1 LSRTSAAGARAREN
15 GTTVAVVAPAE
26 PFRGNRMLFYLRA
39 YRWRYIV
46 GFVVLVLATFAALV
60 APFILQLAIDD
71 ITEGDATIA
80 VLAGY
85 AGLLLLIA
93 SGESGLRYWSRLHVS
108 GTSRQIEY
116 RLRNDLATHLL
127 VLDQSFYLRSRTGDL
142 MSRATNDLQAVRML
156 LGPTIVDIART
167 LVLVTLGVGI
177 LLSIDV
183 RLTLISVSY
192 LPAVVILVSYF
203 ETEVERRFLQ
213 VQEQMAV
220 LTERSQEN
228 ISGIR
233 AIKAYAQEEAEIATF
248 DAANREMMRRSLRLA
263 IYLSGLFPVMILMT
277 GIGTALVLWFGGQD
291 VAAGRLSVGEFVRF
305 NVILALLAQQLTFVG
320 WVVASWQQGIVAN
333 RRINEVLHTPP
344 QVADPEPA
352 QPLEG
357 VRGDVAFHGVTVSYG
372 ESEPVLEDIDL
383 EIPAGRTVAIV
394 GETGAGK
401 TSLVN
406 ALVRLIDPAEGAVT
420 IDGRD
425 VRDLPLEQLRAL
437 VAVVPQESF
446 LFSDSLR
453 DNIGYGRSDAPEEE
467 VDRAVLTS
475 QLSNDLAQ
483 LRGGIDTVIGE
494 RGVTLSGGQKQ
505 RAALARALLKEA
517 PVLVLDDA
525 LSHVDTHTEEEI
537 LKRLREIMRDRT
549 TIVIAHRTSTL
560 RSADLIVTLEE
571 GRISEVG
578 SHDELVA
585 RGGLY
590 ARFYQQQLRS
600 ERREAE
606 REEGEAELLG
616 GVANGDGER
625 GGGAG

>member
-1 LSRTSAAGARAREN
+1 M
-15 GTTVAVVAPAE
+15 AVVAPAE

-46 GFVVLVLATFAALV
+46 GFVVLVIATFAALV
-60 APFILQLAIDD
+60 APFVVQLAVDD
-71 ITEGDATIA
+71 ITEGNATA
-80 VLAGY
+80 RVLAAY
-85 AGLLLLIA
+85 AGLILVLA
-93 SGESGLRYWSRLHVS
+93 SIESVLRYWSRLHIS
-108 GTSRQIEY
+108 GTARKIEY

-127 VLDQSFYLRSRTGDL
+127 VLDQGFYLRSRTGDL
-142 MSRATNDLQAVRML
+142 MSRATNDLQAVRNL

-167 LVLVTLGVGI
+167 LVMVTIGVGI
-177 LLSIDV
+177 LLSINV
-183 RLTLISVSY
+183 RLTLISISY
-192 LPAVVILVSYF
+192 LPAVVILVAYF
-203 ETEVERRFLQ
+203 ETEVEKRFLQ

-248 DAANREMMRRSLRLA
+248 DRENREMMRRSLRLA
-263 IYLSGLFPVMILMT
+263 VYLSGLFPVMILMT
-277 GIGTALVLWFGGQD
+277 GVGTALVLWFGGQD
-291 VAAGRLSVGEFVRF
+291 VAAGRLTVGEFVRF
-305 NVILALLAQQLTFVG
+305 NIILALLAQQLTFVG
-320 WVVASWQQGIVAN
+320 WVIASWQQGMVAN
-333 RRINEVLHTPP
+333 RRINEVLHTAP

-352 QPLEG
+352 RPLED
-357 VRGDVAFHGVTVSYG
+357 VRGDVAFHGVSVAYG
-372 ESEPVLEDIDL
+372 GETPVLEDIDL

-401 TSLVN
+401 TSLIN
-406 ALVRLIDPAEGAVT
+406 ALVRLIDPVEGSVT

-425 VRDLPLEQLRAL
+425 VRELPLEQLRAL

-453 DNIGYGRSDAPEEE
+453 DNIGYGRGDAPDEEL
-467 VDRAVLTS
+467 DRAVQTS

-537 LKRLREIMRDRT
+537 LKRLREVMRDRT

-560 RSADLIVTLEE
+560 RSADLIVTLED

-578 SHDELVA
+578 THDELVA

-590 ARFYQQQLRS
+590 ARYYQQQLRS

-616 GVANGDGER
+616 GTIASSDGPR
-625 GGGAG
+625 GGAP